1 MNTEYS
7 LVKDEYR
14 ILSSKRWIQNTLVKD
29 EYRILSSKRW
39 IQNTL

>member
-14 ILSSKRWIQNTLVKD
+14 ILSSIQKMNTEYSLAKD
-29 EYRILSSKRW
+29 EYRILSSKK
-39 IQNTL
+39 